1 MLDKVKI
8 VVAVLL
14 AIGGFVG
21 FYHFVDV
28 PDTLLYRVLGLLAM
42 LGAAIALGVTT
53 QPGAQLVNFG
63 RAATLEM
70 RKSVWPTRRETTQ
83 TTLVV
88 LAMVTLVGL
97 MIFIIDSVLR
107 WVIKSLF

>member
-1 MLDKVKI
+1 MLDKVKL

-14 AIGGFVG
+14 LVGGFVG
-21 FYHFVDV
+21 FYYFASYEG
-28 PDTLLYRVLGLLAM
+28 TLLYRVLGLLAI
-42 LGAAIALGVTT
+42 LGAAIAIGVTT
-53 QPGAQLVNFG
+53 QPGAQLVSFG

-88 LAMVTLVGL
+88 LAMVTVVGL
-97 MIFIIDSVLR
+97 MIFIIDSILR

>member
-14 AIGGFVG
+14 VIGGFVG
-21 FYHFVDV
+21 FYYFEGQAA
-28 PDTLLYRVLGLLAM
+28 LLYRVLGLLAV
-42 LGAAIALGVTT
+42 LGAAIVIGITT
-53 QPGAQLVNFG
+53 QPGTQLVDFG

>member
-14 AIGGFVG
+14 VIGGFFG
-21 FYHFVDV
+21 FYYFEGQAA
-28 PDTLLYRVLGLLAM
+28 LLYRVLGLLAV
-42 LGAAIALGVTT
+42 LAAAIAIGVTT
-53 QPGAQLVNFG
+53 QPGTQLVDFG